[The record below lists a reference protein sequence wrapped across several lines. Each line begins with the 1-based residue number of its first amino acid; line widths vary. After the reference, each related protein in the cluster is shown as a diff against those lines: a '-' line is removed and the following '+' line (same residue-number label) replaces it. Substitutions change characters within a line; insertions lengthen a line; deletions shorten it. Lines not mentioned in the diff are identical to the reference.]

1 MRFLSDLCRRHE
13 GIYRVHWA
21 ALRRSAMLNESSVIS
36 LFHQRQETEGI
47 RIYNSL
53 APLSCWSHKE
63 GNACQPNPPRL
74 LWLVL
79 HHSICKCQLCPCSA
93 HAKRTKRRGKWA
105 SIFFSWWSGLWTR
118 KSGVSAGRKC
128 TYMHT
133 LMRYPPT
140 STCTC
145 MNEFYKM
152 PTHMYVSRSKR
163 IRQYT

>member
-79 HHSICKCQLCPCSA
+79 HHSICKCQLCTCSA

-105 SIFFSWWSGLWTR
+105 SIFFSWWSGPWTR
-118 KSGVSAGRKC
+118 KSGVSQEGNV
-128 TYMHT
+128 H
-133 LMRYPPT
+133 
-140 STCTC
+140 TCTLLCDTLLHVHVWMNSTKCLHTC
-145 MNEFYKM
+145 MYLDLRE
-152 PTHMYVSRSKR
+152 
-163 IRQYT
+163 